1 MFRQI
6 LCAAIALTCFA
17 STSAFAVELSLSS
30 NASEIPQA
38 QVREVI
44 ALNIPPQVAQ
54 LGAGY
59 KLFAVMETSDFRPGE
74 RLYSYSVQLH
84 KKVIEAVTGKEY
96 WVMTGGIRGHGVAVA
111 SETILSNLKGDIVA
125 GAQSFKLD
133 QE

>member
-1 MFRQI
+1 MHRRYFF
-6 LCAAIALTCFA
+6 AAIALTCFA
-17 STSAFAVELSLSS
+17 STGASAVELSLSS

-44 ALNIPPQVAQ
+44 ASNLPSDVSH
-54 LGAGY
+54 LGTGY

-96 WVMTGGIRGHGVAVA
+96 WVVTGGIRGHGVAVA
-111 SETILSNLKGDIVA
+111 SETILSNLKGDIIA